1 MQFQTL
7 HRDVLQLISESNP
20 YNWAIAPGDEKAFIS
35 YFRFDDL
42 QSATNYGKNLIS
54 CGWATE
60 FNVRPAERF
69 ETGGYEIK
77 VRGLSQVN
85 LEKLVEEMEAKDW
98 INGVF
103 FDAAQLE
110 AQYQLHCDRLDL
122 EADVYDSAWY

>member
-7 HRDVLQLISESNP
+7 HRDVLQLVSESNP
-20 YNWAIAPGDEKAFIS
+20 YNWVIAPGDEKAFIT
-35 YFRFDDL
+35 YIRFDDL
-42 QSATNYGKNLIS
+42 QSAINYGKNLVS

-60 FNVRPAERF
+60 FTARSAKRF
-69 ETGGYEIK
+69 EGGYEIK
-77 VRGLSQVN
+77 VRGLSQAS

-110 AQYQLHCDRLDL
+110 ELYQLHCDRRDL